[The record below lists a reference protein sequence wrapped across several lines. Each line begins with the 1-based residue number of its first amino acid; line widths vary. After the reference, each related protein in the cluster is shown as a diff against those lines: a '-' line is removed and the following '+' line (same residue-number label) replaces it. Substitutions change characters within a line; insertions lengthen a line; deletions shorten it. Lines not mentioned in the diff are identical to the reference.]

1 MSWTT
6 SDIVTLVS
14 LVLLSVVLMVVLPIS
29 ATANVSN
36 KLEYVADL
44 SLEQNLTD
52 DDAKHKAEDYN
63 QTHECGAYYARA
75 VADEYNLWGGIA
87 ELV

>member
-1 MSWTT
+1 MGWTT

-36 KLEYVADL
+36 KLEYAVENGYTFYLNGKDI
-44 SLEQNLTD
+44 TD
-52 DDAKHKAEDYN
+52 DIG
-63 QTHECGAYYARA
+63 Q
-75 VADEYNLWGGIA
+75 YNLMSYDVSVERWDTGVVYISTK
-87 ELV
+87 

>member
-1 MSWTT
+1 MGWTT

-36 KLEYVADL
+36 KLEY
-44 SLEQNLTD
+44 
-52 DDAKHKAEDYN
+52 
-63 QTHECGAYYARA
+63 A
-75 VADEYNLWGGIA
+75 V
-87 ELV
+87 